1 MTACIL
7 QIRVWLA
14 FAYWNQDVRQFLI
27 DNGRFLCDEYRI
39 DGLRFDL
46 VNEIDNHGGAGFCQD
61 LTGTCHTHRPPNP
74 LIAEYWSDPQR
85 RAVDSPAQGLGFD
98 APWSDQVR
106 NELWRVV
113 SAASVGDGGG
123 ARS

>member
-1 MTACIL
+1 
-7 QIRVWLA
+7 VWLA